1 MSSELRV
8 RGSSLPHAQDG
19 PSSPQTINTRGLGL
33 DAGGTTTRWML
44 LDQNEHVVVEGKV
57 AGLSGLHMN
66 NELGIRRL
74 RNELSL
80 IRDAI
85 LPHKNGLRINVVGG
99 FTGVDGHSPELAALI
114 AEVLAIDETRVRIM
128 SDIEVAYRGEF
139 APGEGYIVYAGT
151 GSIAAFID
159 SNNEFQRAGGRGV
172 GLDDGG
178 GGYWMAREALR
189 HIWRRE
195 DEQPGAWKNSPLAYA
210 LFKRIGSSDW
220 ADSRTFFYSR
230 ERGEIGALAV
240 AIAETADA
248 DPISRDI
255 LRQAGNEL
263 ARLGAAMTNRFGARP
278 IALAGRAAKMHP
290 IIDVTFRE
298 RLPRAQISFI
308 ETAAHRSAA
317 KLALHLRE

>member
-1 MSSELRV
+1 MS
-8 RGSSLPHAQDG
+8 AQ
-19 PSSPQTINTRGLGL
+19 NTFGLGL
-33 DAGGTTTRWML
+33 DAGGTTTRWLL
-44 LDQNEHVVVEGKV
+44 LDTNEQTIAEGKV

-66 NELGIRRL
+66 NELGVRRL
-74 RNELSL
+74 RSELGL

-85 LPHKNGLRINVVGG
+85 SAFKNNRPIQVVGG

-114 AEVLAIDETRVRIM
+114 ADVFAIDANHVRIM

-139 APGEGYIVYAGT
+139 KPGEGYIVYAGT

-159 SNNEFQRAGGRGV
+159 GNDEFQRAGGRGV

-195 DEQPGAWKNSPLAYA
+195 DERPGAWRNSALAHA
-210 LFKRIGSSDW
+210 LFKRIGSSEW
-220 ADSRTFFYSR
+220 ADSRNFFYSR

-263 ARLGAAMTNRFGARP
+263 ARLGAAMVNRFGPRP
-278 IALAGRAAKMHP
+278 IALAGRNC
-290 IIDVTFRE
+290 T
-298 RLPRAQISFI
+298 
-308 ETAAHRSAA
+308 RSS
-317 KLALHLRE
+317 K

>member
-1 MSSELRV
+1 MSA
-8 RGSSLPHAQDG
+8 P
-19 PSSPQTINTRGLGL
+19 NTLGLGL
-33 DAGGTTTRWML
+33 DAGGTTTRWLL
-44 LDQNEHVVVEGKV
+44 LDSTHNVVAEGKV
-57 AGLSGLHMN
+57 AGLSGLHLS
-66 NELGIRRL
+66 NELGVRRL
-74 RNELSL
+74 RSELGS

-85 LPHKNGLRINVVGG
+85 ETFRGEARVKVLGG
-99 FTGVDGHSPELAALI
+99 FTGVDSHSPELAAL
-114 AEVLAIDETRVRIM
+114 AADVLGVQVDDVRIM

-159 SNNEFQRAGGRGV
+159 AQNEFQRAGGRGV

-195 DEQPGAWKNSPLAYA
+195 DERPGAWKNSALAHA
-210 LFKRIGSSDW
+210 IFKKIGSNEW
-220 ADSRTFFYSR
+220 ADSRNFFYTR

-263 ARLGAAMTNRFGARP
+263 ARLGAAMVNRFGMRP
-278 IALAGRAAKMHP
+278 IALAGRAAKLHP
-290 IIDVTFRE
+290 IIEVTMRE
-298 RLPRAQISFI
+298 RLPSAKITFI
-308 ETAAHRSAA
+308 ETSAHRSAA
-317 KLALHLRE
+317 RLALS